1 MNFYDIDAIIN
12 FSLSHKI
19 DISPADR
26 QEWRLFCCALKVLGY
41 DESTFVRLSSG
52 AEADSRKAWR
62 DERSPHRYKT
72 AEAAKGMIVNLA
84 KAAGIDVK
92 RFPLS
97 QDKSQK
103 RPTPPTAADF
113 VPMAA
118 VTTTPP
124 PADFV
129 PMAAVT
135 AAEEHGKECGLFAY
149 LSEEFGEVETR
160 RIFAE
165 YHIGGSKYTDSHN
178 YRAAVLPYISA
189 DGKVIDCKIFH
200 IDAKS
205 GSRHHAE
212 AVRTWRDANGET
224 QELRSTWAMADANR
238 DRRRQRLPQLNRAAW
253 CNFGDHL
260 LHARPASEVCLV
272 ESEKTALIAALVY
285 PEYVW
290 IAVGSKNNL
299 TAERCK
305 PYEDRNI
312 IIFPDKDGYADK
324 PRADGKGMER
334 GWRTIA
340 RMLANAGYK
349 VKIDT
354 TTETFPCDP
363 KDDIADIIIRQ
374 RHGEQLAPPPPPMS
388 EAEIVFE
395 DMKRRYPHLA
405 EVAELLELEATSII
419 L

>member
-26 QEWRLFCCALKVLGY
+26 KEWRLFCCALKVLGY
-41 DESTFVRLSSG
+41 DESTFVALSSG
-52 AEADSRKAWR
+52 AERDSHQAWR
-62 DERSPHRYKT
+62 AERNPHRYKT

-92 RFPLS
+92 RFSLS
-97 QDKSQK
+97 PDRKPDRPAAAPPQK
-103 RPTPPTAADF
+103 PAPPA
-113 VPMAA
+113 
-118 VTTTPP
+118 P
-124 PADFV
+124 PADYI
-129 PMAAVT
+129 PMANVT
-135 AAEEHGKECGLFAY
+135 AAAAHGHESGLFAFIAA
-149 LSEEFGEVETR
+149 EFGEEAARQV
-160 RIFAE
+160 FAK
-165 YHIGGSKYTDSHN
+165 YFVGGSKYRDSHN
-178 YRAAVLPYISA
+178 YRAAVFPYISA

-205 GSRHHAE
+205 GSRKDGE
-212 AVRTWRDANGET
+212 ILYTWTDKEGVEH
-224 QELRSTWAMADANR
+224 EPKFTWAIAAANYHR
-238 DRRRQRLPQLNRAAW
+238 HRRGLPPMNRAPW

-260 LHARPASEVCLV
+260 LTATTAEVCLV

-285 PEYVW
+285 PERTW
-290 IAVGSKNNL
+290 IAVGSKQNL

-305 PYEDRNI
+305 VYAGKHI
-312 IIFPDKDGYADK
+312 ILFPDRDGYKDK
-324 PRADGKGMER
+324 PKSDGKGMER

-354 TTETFPCDP
+354 TTETYPCDP

-374 RHGEQLAPPPPPMS
+374 RHGKQLAPPPPPMS